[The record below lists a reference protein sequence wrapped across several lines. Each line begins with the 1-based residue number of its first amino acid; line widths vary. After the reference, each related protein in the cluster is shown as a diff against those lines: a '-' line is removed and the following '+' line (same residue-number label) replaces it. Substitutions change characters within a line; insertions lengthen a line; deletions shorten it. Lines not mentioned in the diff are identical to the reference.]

1 MGELVKEA
9 HERLRSQGGRM
20 TDQRRLLLSIL
31 DSLGEHP
38 TAEELLFLARQKN
51 PELNLSTVY
60 RTLRWLESENLVSSR
75 LFAEERRQER
85 FDAALPSE
93 HHHFMCTDCKNVIEF
108 DTDLLEAIKTQ
119 FQEFSG
125 ASVTTGSIVLYGLCP
140 SCRQEE
146 IDNESDS
153 GAF

>member
-1 MGELVKEA
+1 MGELVQAA

-93 HHHFMCTDCKNVIEF
+93 HHHFMCTECKNVMEF
-108 DTDLLEAIKTQ
+108 DTDLLGAIKAQ
-119 FQEFSG
+119 FQELSG

-140 SCRQEE
+140 SCRQKLLDEE
-146 IDNESDS
+146 PDS
-153 GAF
+153 GAV